1 MDTRIHIRPLTPADA
16 AAFQALRLA
25 GLAEAPEAF
34 SSSVEEERDLPLAV
48 IAGRLAATAD
58 RAMLGAFD
66 GADLAGVVGIVRE
79 DKLKLRHKAFIWG
92 MYVAPA
98 FRGRHV
104 ARQLLDRAL
113 AVAAAMPGL
122 RQVTLGVNA
131 RNAGAVRLYESLGFV
146 RYGLEPDALH
156 IALAFHDRLDM
167 VYRLTA

>member
-66 GADLAGVVGIVRE
+66 GADLAGVVGIVR
-79 DKLKLRHKAFIWG
+79 
-92 MYVAPA
+92 
-98 FRGRHV
+98 
-104 ARQLLDRAL
+104 
-113 AVAAAMPGL
+113 
-122 RQVTLGVNA
+122 
-131 RNAGAVRLYESLGFV
+131 
-146 RYGLEPDALH
+146 
-156 IALAFHDRLDM
+156 
-167 VYRLTA
+167 